1 MQQPQAS
8 TDVPRVGML
17 ARVRNRR
24 GIVAGVAPYDGEAG
38 RLLKVAAGGFSEALG
53 LLGEVTDPST
63 RWIEVD
69 SGRRLTADMFT
80 AAVVRR
86 SMEPRIPEGS
96 VCLFRR
102 PAAGSRNGRIVLA
115 RLRDA
120 VDPETGE
127 RFTVKRYRSEKR
139 SAEDGPW
146 RHVRITLEPLNP
158 EFAPIELVAE
168 DDRGSS
174 AVDILAEFLDVL
186 QPTPS
191 T

>member
-1 MQQPQAS
+1 
-8 TDVPRVGML
+8 ML

-80 AAVVRR
+80 AAVVGR

-96 VCLFRR
+96 ICLFRKGV
-102 PAAGSRNGRIVLA
+102 AGSRTGRIVLA
-115 RLRDA
+115 RLRDGA
-120 VDPETGE
+120 DSETGE
-127 RFTVKRYRSEKR
+127 RFTVKRYRSEKG
-139 SAEDGPW
+139 AAADGPW

-168 DDRGSS
+168 DDQGSG
-174 AVDILAEFLDVL
+174 AVDILAEFVDVL